1 MRITDVEPVV
11 LENAVGTISAPGGAT
26 DFEMTVRPI
35 LVRIHT
41 DEGHVGLGES
51 YLDDP
56 GGAMAKAVANGIEA
70 LGAELIGEDPVEV
83 NRLWQA
89 LYVLV
94 KRSEAYRALSA
105 IDEALWD
112 LRGKAAGQPVYRLL
126 GGAVGEVSA
135 YATFAFPKE
144 ADALV
149 EDAAW
154 FAEKGFPLM
163 KIVAGH
169 GVAADRERIETIA
182 PALPEGFGLAI
193 DANTSYGFTDALAV
207 AETASEHDLAW
218 FEEPV
223 AHTDVEGMARL
234 NRRASVPISA
244 YQNHLTHYPALDHLR
259 ADAIEI
265 YQPSLDRVGGVT
277 AAWRIATLVEAF
289 NKRLVPHAFGPGVN
303 YAASLHVAAAS
314 PACDLIEFAIYD
326 DGIDDPGRFVA
337 SPYLA
342 NPEAISVEDGG
353 RIRPPESP
361 GLGVEI
367 DEAELERLRVD

>member
-1 MRITDVEPVV
+1 M
-11 LENAVGTISAPGGAT
+11 
-26 DFEMTVRPI
+26 
-35 LVRIHT
+35 
-41 DEGHVGLGES
+41 
-51 YLDDP
+51 
-56 GGAMAKAVANGIEA
+56 
-70 LGAELIGEDPVEV
+70 IGEDPVAV
-83 NRLWQA
+83 NRLWQS

-144 ADALV
+144 AEALI

-154 FAEKGFPLM
+154 FADKGFPLM

-169 GVAADRERIETIA
+169 GVAADRERIETIG

-193 DANTSYGFTDALAV
+193 DANTSYPFTDALAV
-207 AETASEHDLAW
+207 AETASEHGLAW
-218 FEEPV
+218 FEEPI

-234 NRRASVPISA
+234 NRRVSVPISA

-259 ADAIEI
+259 ADALEI

-326 DGIDDPGRFVA
+326 DDVDDPGRFVA

-342 NPEAISVEDGG
+342 NPEAISVDDGG
-353 RIRPPESP
+353 RIRPPEAP
-361 GLGVEI
+361 GLGVEV
-367 DEAELERLRVD
+367 DEAALDRLRVD